1 MLNKKK
7 IFAVYIMW
15 SIEQLK
21 YCKESED
28 KVEFKKGEHGNVAYD
43 GGSRLKPSERRR
55 CILGYVTALC
65 NEKGGSLVI
74 GMEDKYPHK
83 VVGTRQNEN
92 STGELEANIYR
103 DTGIR
108 PKIYEL
114 YEDEAEK
121 KGRVLVIDVPPR
133 PAGTVFKFEDVPL
146 MRVGEELKPMSD
158 EVYLSIIQ
166 ENEPDFSQQICRDA
180 TLDDLD
186 PDALSV
192 LKEKYAK
199 KQNNPIFLTL
209 SNRQILSD
217 LQLITDEGITNA
229 AVILLGKEDFIKR
242 VYPQASVMLEYRHSE
257 SQITFDNRISYSQ
270 PFFIMID
277 RLWHDIDLR
286 NGKFQIKEGPYI
298 FDVPYFNEEV
308 IRESINNA
316 ITHRDYTRHS
326 ETVIK
331 QYPQKLIVTNAG
343 GFPHGVTIDN
353 ILTVPSTPRNRLLA
367 DVLSKTGI
375 VERSG
380 QGVDKIFYRTL
391 SEGKEAPDY
400 SGSDAFNVE
409 LILSAIIQDKA
420 FALFIESVQQ
430 NLAEDNKLSVFEIVV
445 LDKIRRNEK
454 TAALDKAVIKQ
465 LMDRNL
471 IEKRG
476 KTNGIHYILCR
487 SYYEF
492 TGNTAEYSK
501 KSDWN
506 TSQVT
511 SIIIPFLTKYNKA
524 KMGDF
529 VKLLD
534 GHLTRR
540 QVRVYIQHMVDQ
552 NILTASGK
560 GYGTYYE
567 ISNNYKRNSV
577 LIDKAF
583 ILGIEELKKRGELK
597 WPNNDQE
604 KDDK

>member
-1 MLNKKK
+1 
-7 IFAVYIMW
+7 MW

-121 KGRVLVIDVPPR
+121 KGRVLVIDVPSR

-166 ENEPDFSQQICRDA
+166 ENEPDFSQHICRDA
-180 TLDDLD
+180 TLDELD

-217 LQLITDEGITNA
+217 LQLITDEGVTNA

-380 QGVDKIFYRTL
+380 QGIDKIFYRTL

-454 TAALDKAVIKQ
+454 TTALDKAVIKQ

>member
-1 MLNKKK
+1 
-7 IFAVYIMW
+7 MW

-121 KGRVLVIDVPPR
+121 KGRVIVIDVPPR

-192 LKEKYAK
+192 LKEKYAR

-217 LQLITDEGITNA
+217 LQLITDKGVTNA

-454 TAALDKAVIKQ
+454 TTALDKAVIKQ

-476 KTNGIHYILCR
+476 KTNGVHYILCR

-604 KDDK
+604 KGGK

>member
-1 MLNKKK
+1 
-7 IFAVYIMW
+7 MW

-166 ENEPDFSQQICRDA
+166 ENEPDFSQQVCRDA

-186 PDALSV
+186 SDALSV
-192 LKEKYAK
+192 LKEKYAR

-217 LQLITDEGITNA
+217 LQLITDEGVTNA

-353 ILTVPSTPRNRLLA
+353 LLTVPSTPRNRLLA

-380 QGVDKIFYRTL
+380 QGIDKIFYRTL

-454 TAALDKAVIKQ
+454 TTALDKAVIKQ

-604 KDDK
+604 KGGK

>member
-1 MLNKKK
+1 
-7 IFAVYIMW
+7 MW

-180 TLDDLD
+180 TLDELD

-217 LQLITDEGITNA
+217 LQLITDEGVTNA

-380 QGVDKIFYRTL
+380 QGIDKIFYRTL

-454 TAALDKAVIKQ
+454 TTALDKAVIKQ

>member
-1 MLNKKK
+1 
-7 IFAVYIMW
+7 MW

-180 TLDDLD
+180 TLDELD

-454 TAALDKAVIKQ
+454 TTALDKAVIKQ

-604 KDDK
+604 KGGK

>member
-1 MLNKKK
+1 
-7 IFAVYIMW
+7 MW

-192 LKEKYAK
+192 LKEKYAR

-331 QYPQKLIVTNAG
+331 QYPQKLIVANAG

-454 TAALDKAVIKQ
+454 TTALDKAVIKQ

-552 NILTASGK
+552 NILTANGK

>member
-1 MLNKKK
+1 
-7 IFAVYIMW
+7 MW

-65 NEKGGSLVI
+65 NEKGGLLVI

-121 KGRVLVIDVPPR
+121 KGRVLVIDVPSR

-180 TLDDLD
+180 TLDELD

-217 LQLITDEGITNA
+217 LQLITDEGVTNA

-380 QGVDKIFYRTL
+380 QGIDKIFYRTL

-454 TAALDKAVIKQ
+454 TTALDKAVIKQ

-583 ILGIEELKKRGELK
+583 ILGIEELKKRGKLK

>member
-1 MLNKKK
+1 
-7 IFAVYIMW
+7 MW

-121 KGRVLVIDVPPR
+121 KGRVLVIDVPSR

-180 TLDDLD
+180 TLDELD

-192 LKEKYAK
+192 LKEKYAR

-217 LQLITDEGITNA
+217 LQLITDEGVTNA

-380 QGVDKIFYRTL
+380 QGIDKIFYRTL

-454 TAALDKAVIKQ
+454 TTALDKAVIKQ

>member
-1 MLNKKK
+1 
-7 IFAVYIMW
+7 MW

-166 ENEPDFSQQICRDA
+166 ENEPDFSQQVCRDA

-192 LKEKYAK
+192 LKEKYAR

-380 QGVDKIFYRTL
+380 QGIDKIFYRTL

-454 TAALDKAVIKQ
+454 TTALDKAVIKQ

-552 NILTASGK
+552 NILTANGK

-604 KDDK
+604 KGDK

>member
-1 MLNKKK
+1 
-7 IFAVYIMW
+7 MW

-121 KGRVLVIDVPPR
+121 KGRVLVIDVPSR

-180 TLDDLD
+180 TLDELD

-217 LQLITDEGITNA
+217 LQLITDEGVTNA

-380 QGVDKIFYRTL
+380 QGIDKIFYRTL

-454 TAALDKAVIKQ
+454 TTALDKAVIKQ

>member
-1 MLNKKK
+1 
-7 IFAVYIMW
+7 MW

-121 KGRVLVIDVPPR
+121 KGRVLVIDVPSR

-166 ENEPDFSQQICRDA
+166 EKEPDFSQQICRDA
-180 TLDDLD
+180 TLDELD

-192 LKEKYAK
+192 LKEKYAR

-217 LQLITDEGITNA
+217 LQLITDEGVTNA

-380 QGVDKIFYRTL
+380 QGIDKIFYRTL

-454 TAALDKAVIKQ
+454 TTALDKAVIKQ

>member
-1 MLNKKK
+1 
-7 IFAVYIMW
+7 MW

-192 LKEKYAK
+192 LKEKYAR

-229 AVILLGKEDFIKR
+229 AVILLGKENFIKR

-454 TAALDKAVIKQ
+454 TTALDKAVIKQ

-604 KDDK
+604 KGGK

>member
-1 MLNKKK
+1 
-7 IFAVYIMW
+7 MW

-121 KGRVLVIDVPPR
+121 KGRVLVIDVPSR

-180 TLDDLD
+180 TLDELD

-192 LKEKYAK
+192 LKGKYAR

-217 LQLITDEGITNA
+217 LQLITDEGVTNA

-257 SQITFDNRISYSQ
+257 SQITFGNRISYSQ

-353 ILTVPSTPRNRLLA
+353 LLTVPSTPRNRLLA

-380 QGVDKIFYRTL
+380 QGIDKIFYRTL

-454 TAALDKAVIKQ
+454 TTALDKAVIKQ

>member
-1 MLNKKK
+1 
-7 IFAVYIMW
+7 MW

-114 YEDEAEK
+114 YEDGAEK

-192 LKEKYAK
+192 LKEKYAR

-380 QGVDKIFYRTL
+380 QGIDKIFYRTL

-454 TAALDKAVIKQ
+454 TTALDKAVIKQ

-552 NILTASGK
+552 NILTANGK

-583 ILGIEELKKRGELK
+583 ILGIEKLKKRGELK

-604 KDDK
+604 KGGK

>member
-1 MLNKKK
+1 
-7 IFAVYIMW
+7 MW

-121 KGRVLVIDVPPR
+121 KGRVLVIDVPSR

-180 TLDDLD
+180 TLDELD

-217 LQLITDEGITNA
+217 LQLITDEGVTNA

-380 QGVDKIFYRTL
+380 QGIDKIFYRTL

-445 LDKIRRNEK
+445 LDKIRKNEK
-454 TAALDKAVIKQ
+454 TTALDKAVIKQ

>member
-1 MLNKKK
+1 
-7 IFAVYIMW
+7 MW

-83 VVGTRQNEN
+83 VVGTSQNEN

-146 MRVGEELKPMSD
+146 MRVSEELKPMSD

-454 TAALDKAVIKQ
+454 TTALDKAVIKQ

-604 KDDK
+604 KGGK

>member
-1 MLNKKK
+1 
-7 IFAVYIMW
+7 MW

-158 EVYLSIIQ
+158 EVYLNIIQ

-192 LKEKYAK
+192 LKEKYAR

-391 SEGKEAPDY
+391 SEGKEAPNY

-454 TAALDKAVIKQ
+454 TTALDKAVIKQ

-604 KDDK
+604 KGGK

>member
-1 MLNKKK
+1 
-7 IFAVYIMW
+7 MW

-121 KGRVLVIDVPPR
+121 KGRVLVIDVPSR

-180 TLDDLD
+180 TLDELD

-217 LQLITDEGITNA
+217 LQLITDEGVTNA

-380 QGVDKIFYRTL
+380 QGIDKIFYRTL

-445 LDKIRRNEK
+445 LDKIRRNER
-454 TAALDKAVIKQ
+454 TTALDKAVIKQ

-552 NILTASGK
+552 DILTASGK

>member
-1 MLNKKK
+1 
-7 IFAVYIMW
+7 MW

-121 KGRVLVIDVPPR
+121 KGRVLVIDVPSR

-180 TLDDLD
+180 TLDELD

-217 LQLITDEGITNA
+217 LQLITDEGVTNA

-380 QGVDKIFYRTL
+380 QGIDKIFYRTL

-454 TAALDKAVIKQ
+454 TTTLDKAVIKQ

>member
-1 MLNKKK
+1 
-7 IFAVYIMW
+7 MW

-55 CILGYVTALC
+55 CILGYVIALC

-121 KGRVLVIDVPPR
+121 KGRVLVIDVPSR

-180 TLDDLD
+180 TLDELD

-229 AVILLGKEDFIKR
+229 AVILLCKEDFIKR

-353 ILTVPSTPRNRLLA
+353 LLTVPSTPRNRLLA

-454 TAALDKAVIKQ
+454 TTALDKAVIKQ

-597 WPNNDQE
+597 
-604 KDDK
+604 

>member
-1 MLNKKK
+1 
-7 IFAVYIMW
+7 MW

-121 KGRVLVIDVPPR
+121 KGRVLVIDVPSR

-180 TLDDLD
+180 TLDELD

-217 LQLITDEGITNA
+217 LQLITDEGVTNA
-229 AVILLGKEDFIKR
+229 AVILLGKENFIKR

-380 QGVDKIFYRTL
+380 QGIDKIFYRTL

-454 TAALDKAVIKQ
+454 TTALDKAVIKQ

-492 TGNTAEYSK
+492 TGNTAEYSR

>member
-1 MLNKKK
+1 
-7 IFAVYIMW
+7 MW

-454 TAALDKAVIKQ
+454 TTALDKAVIKQ

-604 KDDK
+604 KGGK

>member
-1 MLNKKK
+1 
-7 IFAVYIMW
+7 MW

-83 VVGTRQNEN
+83 VVGTSQNEN

-192 LKEKYAK
+192 LKEKYAR

-331 QYPQKLIVTNAG
+331 QYPQKLIITNAG

-454 TAALDKAVIKQ
+454 TTALDKAVIKQ

-604 KDDK
+604 KGGK

>member
-1 MLNKKK
+1 
-7 IFAVYIMW
+7 MW

-65 NEKGGSLVI
+65 NEKGGSPVI

-158 EVYLSIIQ
+158 EVYLNIIQ

-217 LQLITDEGITNA
+217 LQLITDEGVTNA

-391 SEGKEAPDY
+391 SEGKEAPNY

-454 TAALDKAVIKQ
+454 TTALDKAVIKQ

-552 NILTASGK
+552 NILTANGK

-604 KDDK
+604 KGGK

>member
-1 MLNKKK
+1 
-7 IFAVYIMW
+7 MW

-192 LKEKYAK
+192 LKEKYAR

-217 LQLITDEGITNA
+217 LQLITDEGVTNA

-409 LILSAIIQDKA
+409 LILSVIIQDKA

-454 TAALDKAVIKQ
+454 TTALDKAVIKQ

>member
-1 MLNKKK
+1 
-7 IFAVYIMW
+7 MW

-121 KGRVLVIDVPPR
+121 KGRVLVIDVPSR

-180 TLDDLD
+180 TLDELD

-380 QGVDKIFYRTL
+380 QGIDKIFYRTL

-454 TAALDKAVIKQ
+454 TTALDKAVIKQ

>member
-1 MLNKKK
+1 
-7 IFAVYIMW
+7 MW

-121 KGRVLVIDVPPR
+121 KGRVLVIDVPSR

-180 TLDDLD
+180 TLDELD
-186 PDALSV
+186 PEALSV

-217 LQLITDEGITNA
+217 LQLITDEGVTNA
-229 AVILLGKEDFIKR
+229 AVILLGKENFIKR

-380 QGVDKIFYRTL
+380 QGIDKIFYRTL

-420 FALFIESVQQ
+420 FTLFIESVQQ

-454 TAALDKAVIKQ
+454 TTALDKAVIKQ

>member
-1 MLNKKK
+1 
-7 IFAVYIMW
+7 MW

-121 KGRVLVIDVPPR
+121 KGRVIVIDVPPR

-192 LKEKYAK
+192 LKEKYAR

-217 LQLITDEGITNA
+217 LQLITDEGVTNA

-353 ILTVPSTPRNRLLA
+353 LLTVPSTPRNRLLA

-380 QGVDKIFYRTL
+380 QGIDKIFYRTL

-454 TAALDKAVIKQ
+454 TTALDKAVIKQ

-552 NILTASGK
+552 NILTANGK

-604 KDDK
+604 KGGK

>member
-1 MLNKKK
+1 
-7 IFAVYIMW
+7 MW

-121 KGRVLVIDVPPR
+121 KGRVLVIDVPSR

-180 TLDDLD
+180 TLDELD

-217 LQLITDEGITNA
+217 LKLITDEGVTNA
-229 AVILLGKEDFIKR
+229 AVILLGKENFIKR

-380 QGVDKIFYRTL
+380 QGIDKIFYRTL

-454 TAALDKAVIKQ
+454 TTALDKAVIKQ

>member
-1 MLNKKK
+1 
-7 IFAVYIMW
+7 MW

-83 VVGTRQNEN
+83 VVGTSQNEN

-180 TLDDLD
+180 TLDELD

-217 LQLITDEGITNA
+217 LQLITDEGVTNA
-229 AVILLGKEDFIKR
+229 AVILLGKENFIKR

-454 TAALDKAVIKQ
+454 TTALDKAVIKQ

>member
-1 MLNKKK
+1 
-7 IFAVYIMW
+7 MW

-121 KGRVLVIDVPPR
+121 KGRVLVIDVPSR

-180 TLDDLD
+180 TLDELD

-199 KQNNPIFLTL
+199 KQNYPIFLTL

-217 LQLITDEGITNA
+217 LQLITDEGVTNA
-229 AVILLGKEDFIKR
+229 AVILLGKENFIKR

-343 GFPHGVTIDN
+343 GFPHGVTIDS

-380 QGVDKIFYRTL
+380 QGIDKIFYRTL

-454 TAALDKAVIKQ
+454 TTALDKAVIKQ
-465 LMDRNL
+465 LMDRSL

>member
-1 MLNKKK
+1 
-7 IFAVYIMW
+7 MW

-121 KGRVLVIDVPPR
+121 KGRVLVIDVPSR

-180 TLDDLD
+180 TLDELD

-217 LQLITDEGITNA
+217 LQLITDEGVTNA

-380 QGVDKIFYRTL
+380 QGIDKIFYRTL

-454 TAALDKAVIKQ
+454 TTALDKAVIKQ

-604 KDDK
+604 KDVK

>member
-1 MLNKKK
+1 
-7 IFAVYIMW
+7 MW

-83 VVGTRQNEN
+83 VVGTSQNEN

-121 KGRVLVIDVPPR
+121 KGRVLVIDVPSR

-180 TLDDLD
+180 TLDELD

-217 LQLITDEGITNA
+217 LQLITDEGVTNA

-380 QGVDKIFYRTL
+380 QGIDKIFYRTL

-409 LILSAIIQDKA
+409 LILSAIIQYKA

-454 TAALDKAVIKQ
+454 TTALDKAVIKQ

>member
-1 MLNKKK
+1 
-7 IFAVYIMW
+7 MW

-166 ENEPDFSQQICRDA
+166 ENEPDFSQQVCRDA

-192 LKEKYAK
+192 LKEKYAR

-316 ITHRDYTRHS
+316 ITHRDYTRHG

-331 QYPQKLIVTNAG
+331 QYPQKLIVTNVG

-353 ILTVPSTPRNRLLA
+353 LLTVPSTPRNRLLA

-380 QGVDKIFYRTL
+380 QGIDKIFYRTL

-454 TAALDKAVIKQ
+454 TTALDKAVIKQ

-604 KDDK
+604 KGGK

>member
-1 MLNKKK
+1 
-7 IFAVYIMW
+7 MW

-121 KGRVLVIDVPPR
+121 KGRVLVIDVPSR

-180 TLDDLD
+180 TLDELD

-217 LQLITDEGITNA
+217 LQLITDEGVTNA

-257 SQITFDNRISYSQ
+257 SQISFDNRISYSQ

-380 QGVDKIFYRTL
+380 QGIDKIFYRTL

-454 TAALDKAVIKQ
+454 TTALDKAVIKQ

>member
-1 MLNKKK
+1 
-7 IFAVYIMW
+7 MW

-121 KGRVLVIDVPPR
+121 KGRVLVIDVPSR

-180 TLDDLD
+180 TLDELD

-192 LKEKYAK
+192 LKGKYAR

-217 LQLITDEGITNA
+217 LQLITDEGVTNA

-242 VYPQASVMLEYRHSE
+242 VYPQASVMLEYRHSK

-277 RLWHDIDLR
+277 KLWHDIDLR

-380 QGVDKIFYRTL
+380 QGIDKIFYRTL

-454 TAALDKAVIKQ
+454 TTALDKAVIKQ

>member
-1 MLNKKK
+1 
-7 IFAVYIMW
+7 MW

-166 ENEPDFSQQICRDA
+166 ENEPDFSQQVCRDA

-192 LKEKYAK
+192 LKEKYAR

-380 QGVDKIFYRTL
+380 QGIDKIFYRTL

-454 TAALDKAVIKQ
+454 TTALDKAVIKQ

-604 KDDK
+604 KGGK